1 MWSGKKSIS
10 LSIFCV
16 FIFSD
21 MLVGTVIFAPWLVS
35 RLLDFSRADLAGT
48 EAFFLT
54 TIYSGSVPAAIL
66 LFCLY
71 RLLHH
76 IEMEQVFTTVNVE
89 YLRRISWSC
98 FAGAIICFVSVTY
111 YFPWAFVAVA
121 AAFMGLIV
129 RVIKNIV
136 AQAVELKNESEFTI

>member
-10 LSIFCV
+10 LSKFCV
-16 FIFSD
+16 IIFAA
-21 MLVGTVIFAPWLVS
+21 MLAGTALSAPWLV
-35 RLLDFSRADLAGT
+35 RWLTDFSRADLAAK
-48 EAFFLT
+48 EVFFLS
-54 TIYSGSVPAAIL
+54 TIYSGSIPAALL

-76 IEMEQVFTTVNVE
+76 IEIEQVFITANVE

-98 FAGAIICFVSVTY
+98 FAGAFISLASTSY
-111 YFPWAFVAVA
+111 YFPWIFVAVA

-129 RVIKNIV
+129 RVVKNV
-136 AQAVELKNESEFTI
+136 VEQAVELKKESELTI

>member
-1 MWSGKKSIS
+1 MWNGEKSIS
-10 LSIFCV
+10 LSKFCV
-16 FIFSD
+16 LAFSV
-21 MLVGTVIFAPWLVS
+21 MLIGTALSAPWLVKWFLS
-35 RLLDFSRADLAGT
+35 FSRASLVGK
-48 EAFFLT
+48 EALFLS

-76 IEMEQVFTTVNVE
+76 IENEQVFITANVE

-98 FAGAIICFVSVTY
+98 FAGAIICFASTPY
-111 YFPWAFVAVA
+111 YFPWIFVAVA

-129 RVIKNIV
+129 RVVKNVV
-136 AQAVELKNESEFTI
+136 AQAVELKNESELTI